1 MKLAFFLLAVFAGV
15 AAYSPDVVVSDQ
27 EEAAAL
33 APPEPRPAWLEYW
46 VPSGV
51 PVEFGAFAKLSEANS
66 TCVLL
71 PNATQGSLWGEGV
84 YDGNGTL
91 VNGTYCEPCS
101 LLPGLEAPLMTSGLP
116 CRTIYLSLAV
126 LLFLLLLVI
135 AQSQSGGGAG
145 SPTKSR
151 AYTQLDASKAAPP
164 PSPRDYI
171 AQVRKDS
178 KEGKAVPPAKKW
190 GQVQPPT
197 RLASAPGLGTQS
209 SGTKLY

>member
-1 MKLAFFLLAVFAGV
+1 MRLAFFLLAGV
-15 AAYSPDVVVSDQ
+15 AAYSPDVVSDK

-91 VNGTYCEPCS
+91 VNGTYCAC
-101 LLPGLEAPLMTSGLP
+101 
-116 CRTIYLSLAV
+116 
-126 LLFLLLLVI
+126 
-135 AQSQSGGGAG
+135 
-145 SPTKSR
+145 
-151 AYTQLDASKAAPP
+151 
-164 PSPRDYI
+164 
-171 AQVRKDS
+171 
-178 KEGKAVPPAKKW
+178 
-190 GQVQPPT
+190 
-197 RLASAPGLGTQS
+197 
-209 SGTKLY
+209 

>member
-1 MKLAFFLLAVFAGV
+1 MRLAFFLLPFV
-15 AAYSPDVVVSDQ
+15 AAYSPDVVSDK

-91 VNGTYCEPCS
+91 VNGTYCAC
-101 LLPGLEAPLMTSGLP
+101 
-116 CRTIYLSLAV
+116 
-126 LLFLLLLVI
+126 
-135 AQSQSGGGAG
+135 
-145 SPTKSR
+145 
-151 AYTQLDASKAAPP
+151 
-164 PSPRDYI
+164 
-171 AQVRKDS
+171 
-178 KEGKAVPPAKKW
+178 
-190 GQVQPPT
+190 
-197 RLASAPGLGTQS
+197 
-209 SGTKLY
+209 